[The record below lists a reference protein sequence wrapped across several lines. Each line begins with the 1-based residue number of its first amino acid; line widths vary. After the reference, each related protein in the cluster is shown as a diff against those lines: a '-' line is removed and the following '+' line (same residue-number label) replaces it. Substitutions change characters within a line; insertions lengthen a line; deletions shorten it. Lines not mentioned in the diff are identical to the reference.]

1 MEDINNQMSAGYVP
15 EELRTPYDII
25 ELPSQ
30 GLLYPNKKK

>member
-1 MEDINNQMSAGYVP
+1 MEDVNNQMSPSYVP

-30 GLLYPNKKK
+30 